1 MICSF
6 CKREIEAGRGSVLV
20 RRDGKLLRFCSSKC
34 RKNYLLSRN
43 ASKLKWVTK
52 IKKVVMNE

>member
-1 MICSF
+1 MNCSF

-34 RKNYLLSRN
+34 RKNYLLGRN
-43 ASKLKWVTK
+43 PSKVKWVRG
-52 IKKVVMNE
+52 KKNE